1 MARVT
6 VEDCLEKVENR
17 FALVM
22 MATQRARE
30 LRKGGGRIFP
40 SDNKEPVHALRE
52 IAAGFVEFD
61 DRSKEKLS
69 RVLSLPEIGEEEDEE
84 DEADES

>member
-6 VEDCLEKVENR
+6 VEDCLERVENR

-30 LRKGGGRIFP
+30 LRKGAARIFP
-40 SDNKEPVHALRE
+40 SDNKEIVHALRE
-52 IAAGFVEFD
+52 IGAGFVKFD
-61 DRSKEKLS
+61 ERSKDKLA
-69 RVLSLPEIGEEEDEE
+69 RVLS
-84 DEADES
+84 ESGFGAEHAAEKEKENK

>member
-6 VEDCLEKVENR
+6 VEDCLERVENR

-30 LRKGGGRIFP
+30 IRKGSPRIFP
-40 SDNKEPVHALRE
+40 SGNKEPVHALRE
-52 IAAGFVEFD
+52 IAAGFVKFD
-61 DRSKEKLS
+61 DRSKRKLS
-69 RVLSLPEIGEEEDEE
+69 RVLSMSELGDEE
-84 DEADES
+84 DLA